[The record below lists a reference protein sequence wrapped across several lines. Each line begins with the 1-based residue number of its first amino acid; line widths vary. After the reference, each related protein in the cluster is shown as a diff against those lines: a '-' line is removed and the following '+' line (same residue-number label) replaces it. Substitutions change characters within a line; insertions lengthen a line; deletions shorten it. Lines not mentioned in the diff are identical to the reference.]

1 MPIVLF
7 VLFAVVMIIISVLSS
22 NYARKQAEIRRAAM
36 YALSQRL
43 GLNFQPEILRV
54 TTGFWDSI
62 GNSNPAVEQFLVPFQ
77 HLTSFGQGHSHS
89 VKNLITGAHKDFGVT
104 IFDYQYKVTT
114 NNGKSSSTT
123 TYNVQVVSVALPM
136 VLPRFTM
143 QPENFLLAIGEKFG
157 YREIEFE
164 SEEFNK
170 RWFVRGEDE
179 RSIYD
184 LLHPRAMERM
194 QVASLSRWEFGGNMI
209 TVLDTS
215 LQEPMSVERTFHDIA
230 DFVALV
236 PNYYRQDR
244 KLS

>member
-7 VLFAVVMIIISVLSS
+7 GLFVAAIIVIAIFSS
-22 NYARKQAEIRRAAM
+22 IHARKQAEVRQAAM
-36 YALSQRL
+36 YGLSQRL
-43 GLNFQPEILRV
+43 GLNFQPMIFKV
-54 TTGFWDSI
+54 STGFWDSV

-77 HLTSFGQGHSHS
+77 HMSPFGQGHSHS
-89 VKNLITGAHKDFGVT
+89 VKNLITGAYKDFGVT

-136 VLPRFTM
+136 FLPQFTM

-170 RWFVRGEDE
+170 RWFVRGQEE
-179 RSIYD
+179 RTIYD

-194 QVASLSRWEFGGNMI
+194 LIASHTRWEFGGNMI

-215 LQEPMSVERTFHDIA
+215 LQEPPAIERTFHDIA
-230 DFVALV
+230 DFIALV
-236 PNYYRQDR
+236 PKYYRQDR

>member
-1 MPIVLF
+1 MPLVLF
-7 VLFAVVMIIISVLSS
+7 GLFAAAMIVIAIVTS
-22 NYARKQAEIRRAAM
+22 NYARKQAEIRQAAM
-36 YALSQRL
+36 FDLSQRL
-43 GLNFQPEILRV
+43 GLNFQPMIV
-54 TTGFWDSI
+54 TVSKNFWDSVV
-62 GNSNPAVEQFLVPFQ
+62 NSNSEVQQFLVPFQ
-77 HLTSFGQGHSHS
+77 HLSPFGQGHSHS
-89 VKNLITGAHKDFGVT
+89 VKNLISGAYRDFGVT

-136 VLPRFTM
+136 ILPQFSM

-170 RWFVRGEDE
+170 RWFVRGHEE

-184 LLHPRAMERM
+184 LLHPQAMERM
-194 QVASLSRWEFGGNMI
+194 LIASHTRWEFGGNMI

-215 LQEPMSVERTFHDIA
+215 LQEPPSIERTFHDIA